1 MARGFRPEVR
11 RRWLARL
18 AAFRRSGLT
27 ICEFCRREGVSEPS
41 FYQWRRRLAA
51 VSQHANASD
60 PPTPPGRPASSRAVS
75 VNGRSKQAGQAATAA
90 PAFFPV
96 VVRGATSRAH
106 VEIALPGGAVV
117 RLLDADRRT
126 LRAAIK
132 AAGSLPVRREVLPC

>member
-1 MARGFRPEVR
+1 MARGFQPQVR
-11 RRWLARL
+11 RRWMARL

-51 VSQHANASD
+51 VSQRGDASD
-60 PPTPPGRPASSRAVS
+60 RSVPPSAPAHSRAASVS
-75 VNGRSKQAGQAATAA
+75 PHGRSGKAVAVA

-96 VVRGATSRAH
+96 VLRGAAPRAH

-132 AAGSLPVRREVLPC
+132 AAGSLPVRGEVLPC

>member
-1 MARGFRPEVR
+1 MSLGFRPEVR
-11 RRWLARL
+11 RRWMARL

-27 ICEFCRREGVSEPS
+27 ICEFCRRECVSEPS

-51 VSQHANASD
+51 LSQPGNAAD
-60 PPTPPGRPASSRAVS
+60 RPARPGHPASSRAAS
-75 VNGRSKQAGQAATAA
+75 VAMNERSGKAAEAT

-96 VVRGATSRAH
+96 VLRGAVSRAI

-132 AAGSLPVRREVLPC
+132 AAGSLPVRGDVLPC